1 MKNKLKPIIR
11 FFFIAVISF
20 FVFEVIE
27 HLLLDIFNISIE
39 SLELGWF
46 TFIIIYGFKFH
57 ILCCVVPMIWAAY
70 KCKHSCDH
78 DHCEKNQNE
87 K

>member
-27 HLLLDIFNISIE
+27 HLLLDIFN
-39 SLELGWF
+39 
-46 TFIIIYGFKFH
+46 IYGFKFH